1 EKPAPIVPRALIA
14 GVTERVDAEGEVVTP
29 LDRASAEHAIR
40 HLVEQGAESLGISLL
55 WAFLNPAH
63 EQAIAALARE
73 IAPGLFVTLG
83 SELAPFT
90 GEYERTATV
99 AINAYLGTVVE
110 RYIRTLADAL
120 AAEGS
125 TAPLLLT
132 QAYGGALRAETAARN
147 GVGLIESGP
156 AAGLVASRFVG
167 HLD

>member
-1 EKPAPIVPRALIA
+1 
-14 GVTERVDAEGEVVTP
+14 
-29 LDRASAEHAIR
+29 
-40 HLVEQGAESLGISLL
+40 
-55 WAFLNPAH
+55 
-63 EQAIAALARE
+63 
-73 IAPGLFVTLG
+73 LFVTLG

-132 QAYGGALRAETAARN
+132 QAYGGALRAETAPRN

-167 HLD
+167 HLDGYRNIIATDMGGTTFKAGLVTDGVMDLAAEPQFGQHAMMAPKIDVRSVGQGGGSIAYV